1 VLQPLLVRRMDD
13 GYQLIAGERRLTA
26 AREAGL
32 EEVPAVVMELDDR
45 EALEVALVENLQRE
59 DLNLIEE
66 AEGYQALCEEFNMT
80 QEQVAE
86 RVGKARASVTNAL
99 RLLKLPG
106 DVRELISQKQLSAG
120 HAKVLLGLEIPEEQG
135 RWAQRVVREDMS
147 VRELEKQM
155 TRAHRPRRRKRTS
168 QSDLPEEHMRY
179 LIDQLHQ
186 HLGTSVRIAPC
197 RTLANGK
204 KTTGCIEIDFYSGD
218 ELDRILQMLGFTDSV

>member
-1 VLQPLLVRRMDD
+1 
-13 GYQLIAGERRLTA
+13 
-26 AREAGL
+26 
-32 EEVPAVVMELDDR
+32 MELDDR

-66 AEGYQALCEEFNMT
+66 AEGYQALGEEFNMT

-204 KTTGCIEIDFYSGD
+204 KTKGCIEIDFYSGD